1 MVEAILAHLLE
12 LEARVVVE
20 QVMVELL
27 ELPTQA
33 VAEAVQVI
41 VLLAKLVALVS
52 LSSKKPQDL
61 P

>member
-1 MVEAILAHLLE
+1 MEAILAHLLE

-33 VAEAVQVI
+33 VAGVAQAQRGQYRVRQE
-41 VLLAKLVALVS
+41 VLAS
-52 LSSKKPQDL
+52 
-61 P
+61 